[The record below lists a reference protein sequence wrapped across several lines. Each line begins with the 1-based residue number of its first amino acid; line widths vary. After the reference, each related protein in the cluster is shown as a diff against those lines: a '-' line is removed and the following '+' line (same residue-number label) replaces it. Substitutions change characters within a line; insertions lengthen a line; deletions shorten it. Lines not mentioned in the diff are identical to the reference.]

1 MATAHLIINGK
12 KAGIPAI
19 RDAVGQFRDKGH
31 DLQVRVTWEY
41 RDGLRYVKEA
51 GEIGVDL
58 VIAGGGDG
66 TVNEISHGLAL
77 LDQKQRPAMGV
88 LPLGTAND
96 FATCCTIPTD
106 PRAALKLALEGK
118 PVAVDLVQANER
130 YFINVASAGFG
141 AAVTTETP
149 VELKNF
155 LAGGAYTLMGMIK
168 ILNFSPYKVSI
179 KAENYE
185 YEGEAVIGAICN
197 GRQAGGG
204 QVLARNAF
212 INDGLFDV
220 LIARSFPLNA
230 IEQVTAELHN
240 PAPSGQYITA
250 FKSNWLES
258 SADEPI
264 PVNLDGEPLNSN
276 TVRYDVLPGAIK
288 LTVPKNC
295 PCLAT

>member
-1 MATAHLIINGK
+1 MVNAHLIINGK

-19 RDAVGQFRDKGH
+19 RDAVGLLRDKGH
-31 DLQVRVTWEY
+31 NLQVRVTWEY
-41 RDGLRYVKEA
+41 GDGLRYVKEA
-51 GEIGVDL
+51 GEVGVDL

-77 LDQKQRPAMGV
+77 LDQEKRPAMGI

-106 PRAALKLALEGK
+106 PLAALKLALEGK
-118 PVAVDLVQANER
+118 PVAVDLIQANER
-130 YFINVASAGFG
+130 FFINVASAGFG
-141 AAVTTETP
+141 AAVTNETP

-155 LAGGAYTLMGMIK
+155 LAGGAYTLMGMVK
-168 ILNFSPYKVSI
+168 ILNFSPYAVRL

-212 INDGLFDV
+212 INDGVFDV

-230 IEQVTAELHN
+230 IEQVTAEIST
-240 PAPSGQYITA
+240 PSPSGEYLTLFQSA
-250 FKSNWLES
+250 WLES
-258 SADEPI
+258 FADEPI
-264 PVNLDGEPLNSN
+264 PVNLDGEPLKSN
-276 TVRYDVLPGAIK
+276 TVRYELLPGAIR
-288 LTVPKNC
+288 LTVPENC
-295 PCLAT
+295 PCVK

>member
-1 MATAHLIINGK
+1 MVTAHLIINGK

-19 RDAVGQFRDKGH
+19 RDAVGQLREKGY

-41 RDGLRYVKEA
+41 GDGLRCVKEA
-51 GEIGVDL
+51 GELGVDR

-77 LDQKQRPAMGV
+77 LDQEQRPAMGI

-106 PRAALKLALEGK
+106 PLAALKLALEAK

-168 ILNFSPYKVSI
+168 ILNFSPYRVRL

-204 QVLARNAF
+204 QVLARDAF

-220 LIARSFPLNA
+220 LIARSFPLSA
-230 IEQVTAELHN
+230 IDQVRAELLN
-240 PAPSGQYITA
+240 PSPSGQYITL
-250 FKSNWLES
+250 FQSKWLES
-258 SADEPI
+258 FADEPI
-264 PVNLDGEPLNSN
+264 PVNLDGEPLKSN
-276 TVRYDVLPGAIK
+276 NVRYDILSGAIR
-288 LTVPKNC
+288 LAVPQKC

>member
-1 MATAHLIINGK
+1 MATAHLVINGK

-19 RDAVGQFRDKGH
+19 RDAVVYLRDQGH

-41 RDGLRYVKEA
+41 GDGLRYVKEA
-51 GEIGVDL
+51 GEKGVDC

-77 LDQKQRPAMGV
+77 LDQERRPAMGI

-106 PRAALKLALEGK
+106 PLAAMQLALDEEA
-118 PVAVDLVQANER
+118 VAVDLVQANER
-130 YFINVASAGFG
+130 YFMNVASAGFG

-168 ILNFSPYKVSI
+168 ILNFTPYTVSI
-179 KAENYE
+179 KAENYA
-185 YEGEAVIGAICN
+185 YKGEAVIGAICN

-204 QVLARNAF
+204 QVLARDAF

-230 IEQVTAELHN
+230 IEQVTTEFYD
-240 PAPSGQYITA
+240 PSPRGEYITL
-250 FKSNWLES
+250 FQSKWLES
-258 SADEPI
+258 SADEPV
-264 PVNLDGEPLNSN
+264 PVNLDGEPLKSN
-276 TVRYDVLPGAIK
+276 TVRYEVLPGAIK
-288 LTVPKNC
+288 LALPKGC
-295 PCLAT
+295 PCIAI

>member
-1 MATAHLIINGK
+1 MTTATLIINGK
-12 KAGIPAI
+12 KAGQPDI
-19 RDAVGQFRDKGH
+19 RQAVYELRERGY

-41 RDGLRYVKEA
+41 GDGLRYVQEA
-51 GEIGVDL
+51 GELGFDR

-77 LDQKQRPAMGV
+77 IDQEQRPAMGI

-106 PRAALKLALEGK
+106 PLAALHLAIEAE
-118 PVAVDLVQANER
+118 PVTVDLVQANER

-155 LAGGAYTLMGMIK
+155 LAGGAYTLMGLVK
-168 ILNFSPYKVSI
+168 ILNFTPYSVRLE
-179 KAENYE
+179 AENYE

-204 QVLARNAF
+204 QVLARSAF
-212 INDGLFDV
+212 INDGVFDV
-220 LIARSFPLNA
+220 LIARAFPLNA
-230 IEQVTAELHN
+230 IEQVATEVRS
-240 PAPSGQYITA
+240 PSPSGEYITL
-250 FKSNWLES
+250 FQSSWLES
-258 SADEPI
+258 FAEDPV
-264 PVNLDGEPLNSN
+264 PVNLDGEPISSNSI
-276 TVRYDVLPGAIK
+276 RYEVLPGAIE
-288 LTVPKNC
+288 LAVPEGC
-295 PCLAT
+295 PCIKT